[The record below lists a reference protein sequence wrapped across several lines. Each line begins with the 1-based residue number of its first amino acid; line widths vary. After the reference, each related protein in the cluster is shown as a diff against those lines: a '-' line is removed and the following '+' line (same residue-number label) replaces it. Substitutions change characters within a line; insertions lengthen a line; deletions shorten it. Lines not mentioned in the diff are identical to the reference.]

1 VSQSLLESHSALLH
15 GNTLRCPTVHK
26 IVVSFMSSQSP
37 EQRNGGA
44 DVPRLQRKVRRTAE
58 RAAATWRADSAV
70 DASDRSDDEMDAG
83 QPPAGQQDT
92 TASPPPQEWPKPG
105 HFGSY
110 VAAAAAPEAYSGAMP
125 TSYHVRQWI
134 TWVLSAFNC

>member
-1 VSQSLLESHSALLH
+1 
-15 GNTLRCPTVHK
+15 
-26 IVVSFMSSQSP
+26 MSSQSP

-58 RAAATWRADSAV
+58 RAAATWHADSAV

-83 QPPAGQQDT
+83 QPPAGQRQDT
-92 TASPPPQEWPKPG
+92 TPSPPPQEWPKPG

-110 VAAAAAPEAYSGAMP
+110 VAAAAAAAPAPDAYSGAMP
-125 TSYHVRQWI
+125 TSYHVRI
-134 TWVLSAFNC
+134 TWVISALCC